1 MAPETPERL
10 LLSPI
15 QSVYDWLK
23 AESVADEV
31 LEDVLDDAETALLA
45 TTQALAH
52 ISGEL
57 AAMSRMTARYTDLPV
72 VQTLSEWVEALR
84 RDVDRF

>member
-23 AESVADEV
+23 VEMAEEEV
-31 LEDVLDDAETALLA
+31 LEDAETALLA

-57 AAMSRMTARYTDLPV
+57 SAMSRMAARYTDLPV
-72 VQTLSEWVEALR
+72 VQTLSEWVDALR